1 MNQEFPV
8 QHMRE
13 RTVQDKTTDKNESG
27 LSSAKHKR

>member
-1 MNQEFPV
+1 
-8 QHMRE
+8 MRE